1 VFGLR
6 PVRASD
12 TGLECVRVVERD
24 DGRDGPVAVQELQR
38 RETVADGALQVR
50 AVSQHIHDHRTP
62 G

>member
-12 TGLECVRVVERD
+12 TGLECEHD